1 MKFKL
6 LVFCIF
12 IISTAFQCDRDE
24 ATEPTDNDNPPIDTP
39 FTPTSWTRGNGTESN
54 PYLIENAEQLVYLSL
69 KVNETNTQA
78 PYYTQNRFEHIY
90 FKITND
96 INMANIDFE
105 PIGKS
110 SNFNFLGNLNGNSKI
125 ISNLKINSTSETEA
139 TGLFGYAEG
148 NFKNIIL
155 SNCEITGVNNVGGIC
170 GFFHGRDF
178 IRLET
183 CSVTGIINGKIRVGG
198 IIGQASGATTTELC
212 TFDGT
217 VTGESDTGG
226 IVGELL
232 NSKIRKCVNRGVIT
246 SMGTDAYLYYGVHSG
261 GITGSTYNGYFENCI
276 NKGLVKSTKT
286 AGGIVGH
293 SGGPNYMSAEYN
305 EVKNCY
311 NMGDVK
317 STNGIAAGIMG
328 YRGGGEINY
337 TFTTGRITSG
347 NSYSENTQPIA
358 ANNYG
363 TTTSYSFCLKGTVG
377 NMPNSG
383 YEESFMKSADLINE
397 LNYDQAGIVWKRD
410 PNNQINNGF
419 PYLAW
424 EE

>member
-24 ATEPTDNDNPPIDTP
+24 ANEPTDNNNPPIDTP

-69 KVNETNTQA
+69 KVNETTTQN
-78 PYYTQNRFEHIY
+78 PYYTENRFENKY
-90 FKITND
+90 FKIVND
-96 INMANIDFE
+96 INMNNIVFE
-105 PIGKS
+105 SIGKS
-110 SNFNFLGNLNGNSKI
+110 TNFKFLGNLDGNSKT

-139 TGLFGYAEG
+139 TGLFGYVEG

-155 SNCEITGVNNVGGIC
+155 SNCDITGVNNVGGIL
-170 GFFHGRDF
+170 GSFYGWNYKR
-178 IRLET
+178 IEM
-183 CSVTGIINGKIRVGG
+183 CSVTGIIKGKMHVGG
-198 IIGQASGATTTELC
+198 IIGQTSGYSTTELC
-212 TFDGT
+212 SFNGA
-217 VTGESDTGG
+217 VNGETDTGG
-226 IVGELL
+226 IAGELI
-232 NSKIRKCVNRGVIT
+232 NASISKSINRGVIT
-246 SMGTDAYLYYGVHSG
+246 STGTDAYIYTGVHSG
-261 GITGSTYNGYFENCI
+261 GIAGYTYNGYFENCI

-286 AGGIVGH
+286 AGGIVGQ
-293 SGGPNYMSAEYN
+293 SGGPDHMSAGHN
-305 EVKNCY
+305 EVRNCY

-317 STNGIAAGIMG
+317 STDGIAAGIMG
-328 YRGGGEINY
+328 IQGGLINY

-347 NSYSENTQPIA
+347 NRNSEYTQPIA
-358 ANNYG
+358 YNSY
-363 TTTSYSFCLKGTVG
+363 TSTTSYSFHLKGSVG
-377 NMPNSG
+377 NLTNYGS
-383 YEESFMKSADLINE
+383 EESFMKSADLINE
-397 LNYDQAGIVWKRD
+397 LNYSQATIPWKRD